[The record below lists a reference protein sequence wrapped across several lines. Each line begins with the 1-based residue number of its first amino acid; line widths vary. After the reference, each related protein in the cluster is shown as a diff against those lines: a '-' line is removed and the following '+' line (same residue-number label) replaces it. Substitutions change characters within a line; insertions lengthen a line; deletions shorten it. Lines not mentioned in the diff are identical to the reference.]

1 MLPQPDETTCGPT
14 CLHAIY
20 EYFGDH
26 VPLESVIARTRRL
39 KSGGTLAVLLACDAL
54 RRGYSATL
62 YTYNLEVFDPT
73 WFEPGDVDFTAKLR
87 AQRRRKGGK
96 KLRVATAGYLEFL
109 KLGGAVRFEDLSGR
123 LVRSFLDRG
132 IPVLTGLSA
141 TYLYRTP
148 REHGPKADYD
158 DVRGRA
164 TGHFVVLIGYDREE
178 RTVLVADP
186 LVPNPRFPT
195 PTYEIGVDRLLN
207 AILLGNLTYDDNLL
221 VIEPKPRPRT
231 DDSARKPS

>member
-1 MLPQPDETTCGPT
+1 MLPQPDEATCGPT

-26 VPLESVIARTRRL
+26 VTLDSVIGRTRRL
-39 KSGGTLAVLLACDAL
+39 TNGGTLAVLLACDAL

-62 YTYNLEVFDPT
+62 HTYNLELFDPT
-73 WFEPGDVDFTAKLR
+73 WFEPGEVDLAEKLR
-87 AQRRRKGGK
+87 AQRREKSGK
-96 KLRVATAGYLEFL
+96 RLRLATRGYLEFL
-109 KLGGAVRFEDLSGR
+109 KLGGSIRFEDLSGR
-123 LVRSFLDRG
+123 LLRAFLDRG
-132 IPVLTGLSA
+132 LPVLTGLSA

-158 DVRGRA
+158 DVRGHA
-164 TGHFVVLIGYDREE
+164 SGHFVVLCGYDREE

-186 LVPNPRFPT
+186 LFPNPRFPT
-195 PTYEIGVDRLLN
+195 PLYEIGVDRLLN

-221 VIEPKPRPRT
+221 VIEP
-231 DDSARKPS
+231 RKKA